1 MLIII
6 FGGKIIDDFF
16 PCDFLGRG
24 HFPKFLWS
32 ICNYFIIKMLSKS
45 LSSKWEEFR
54 LRSLE
59 KMDQHLLEKRFK

>member
-24 HFPKFLWS
+24 AFPKVSVVNMQLFYNKDA
-32 ICNYFIIKMLSKS
+32 IKIIK
-45 LSSKWEEFR
+45 
-54 LRSLE
+54 
-59 KMDQHLLEKRFK
+59 Q

>member
-16 PCDFLGRG
+16 LCDFLGRG
-24 HFPKFLWS
+24 YFLKFLWL
-32 ICNYFIIKMLSKS
+32 ICNYFIIKMLLKL

-54 LRSLE
+54 LRFLE
-59 KMDQHLLEKRFK
+59 KMD